1 MFNWYITE
9 KFYIKDFKCD
19 PLLCDMQVPYLV
31 SSGSKLYLQKLIKV
45 QLHSY
50 HLIQGGLNIIEV
62 LHDISSYSVFVEY
75 NVVVNSEP
83 RPTCNKCNLKRHSYI
98 FR

>member
-9 KFYIKDFKCD
+9 KFNIKDFKCD
-19 PLLCDMQVPYLV
+19 PLLCGMQVPYLV
-31 SSGSKLYLQKLIKV
+31 WSKLYLQKLIKV

-50 HLIQGGLNIIEV
+50 HLIQGGLKIIEV
-62 LHDISSYSVFVEY
+62 LHDISNYSVFVEY
-75 NVVVNSEP
+75 NVVVNSEL